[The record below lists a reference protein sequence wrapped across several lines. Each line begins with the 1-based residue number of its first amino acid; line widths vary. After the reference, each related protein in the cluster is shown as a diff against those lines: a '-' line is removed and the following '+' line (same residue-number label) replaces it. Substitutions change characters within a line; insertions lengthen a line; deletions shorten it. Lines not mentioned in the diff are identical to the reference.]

1 MSPRLPVQLET
12 CIPETTGSGPSASII
27 GGSGASRI
35 FQILYRNEEILL
47 KDVIIFRAHLLGN
60 LFYFKIYPLGFVYK
74 YNLCI
79 PT

>member
-1 MSPRLPVQLET
+1 MSPRLPVQVET
-12 CIPETTGSGPSASII
+12 CIPEPTGTGPSATII

-60 LFYFKIYPLGFVYK
+60 LLISRGLFVIITFVC
-74 YNLCI
+74 LI
-79 PT
+79 

>member
-1 MSPRLPVQLET
+1 MSPRLPVQVET
-12 CIPETTGSGPSASII
+12 CIPETTGTGPSATII

-60 LFYFKIYPLGFVYK
+60 LL
-74 YNLCI
+74 I
-79 PT
+79 PRVSSL